1 MLYHRGGLWEGDAA
15 VDREDLNEL
24 IFWGV
29 VLFPLVYCPIALL
42 FNALFG
48 YEVLPLP

>member
-1 MLYHRGGLWEGDAA
+1 M
-15 VDREDLNEL
+15 DREDLNEL

-29 VLFPLVYCPIALL
+29 VLFPLAYCPTVLL
-42 FNALFG
+42 FNAIFG